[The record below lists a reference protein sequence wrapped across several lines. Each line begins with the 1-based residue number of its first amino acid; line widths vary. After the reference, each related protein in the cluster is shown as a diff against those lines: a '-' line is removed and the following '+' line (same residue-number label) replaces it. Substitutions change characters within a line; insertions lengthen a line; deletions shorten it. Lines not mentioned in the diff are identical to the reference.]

1 VLGQLLGKKLT
12 DKHGTNNTVKLVC
25 GAFRNA
31 IQYTDGSAS
40 IADEDD
46 GSWWKVYKPEERQ
59 ATQ

>member
-1 VLGQLLGKKLT
+1 VLGQLLGKKLI

-31 IQYTDGSAS
+31 IQYAGGSVC
-40 IADEDD
+40 IADDD
-46 GSWWKVYKPEERQ
+46 NGSWWKVYRPEERQ